1 MKRYLLVK
9 DEKRRKLFLRTERKK
24 LMLKYIV
31 SNVNYP
37 ESVRVRSFQKLSCF
51 PKNSSKVRIKN
62 RCMFTGR
69 GPFTLRAFKSS
80 RIIFRENASFGRIV
94 GVKKASW

>member
-9 DEKRRKLFLRTERKK
+9 DSKRRKMFFQTERKR
-24 LMLKYIV
+24 LVLRYII
-31 SNVNYP
+31 SNLELP
-37 ESVRVRSFQKLSCF
+37 EEVRVRSFQKLVSL

-80 RIIFRENASFGRIV
+80 RIVFRENASFGKII
-94 GVKKASW
+94 GVKKSS

>member
-9 DEKRRKLFLRTERKK
+9 DKKRRKLFFQTERKR
-24 LMLKYIV
+24 LVLRYLI
-31 SNVNYP
+31 SNLELP
-37 ESVRVRSFQKLSCF
+37 EEVRVRSFQKLACL

-69 GPFTLRAFKSS
+69 GPFTLRAFKTS
-80 RIIFRENASFGRIV
+80 RIIFRENASFGKII
-94 GVKKASW
+94 GVKKSS